1 MGLITTTEV
10 AVCIKMYDFLLCCMW
25 VNKTG
30 AKGTR
35 LSRSPSSSLSRRHA
49 LKTLRA
55 QPSIWREYYMRFPSR
70 WCDME
75 SKGERQETRLMSRPC
90 IHTAAWNWRTT
101 LTSPTREVIDILFLL
116 QKNCC
121 MAASRI
127 IKATVRMVMQRNV
140 DIFSLRSTKLHV

>member
-1 MGLITTTEV
+1 
-10 AVCIKMYDFLLCCMW
+10 MW

-35 LSRSPSSSLSRRHA
+35 LSRSPYSSLSRRHA

-55 QPSIWREYYMRFPSR
+55 QPSIWRECYMRFPSR

-75 SKGERQETRLMSRPC
+75 SKGERLETRLMSWPC
-90 IHTAAWNWRTT
+90 IHTAVCNWRTT
-101 LTSPTREVIDILFLL
+101 LTSPTRELTDILFLL
-116 QKNCC
+116 QKKCC

-140 DIFSLRSTKLHV
+140 YIFFIKIHKTSRAMKSVPLTSLITARSAV